1 MIIYI
6 KKEAEAVTEIITS
19 ADFAALDFIQNNLR
33 CGFADGLMKL
43 FTMLGN
49 GGMIWI
55 VLGLVLCCFKK
66 YRVCGIAVIVGL
78 LLGLVISTFGIK
90 NIVCRPRPFVQNP
103 GVRLIIPPP
112 SGYSFPSGHA
122 LSSFTAAF
130 LLLMYRVKY
139 VDIAALILA
148 CLIAF
153 SRMYLYVHFPTDI
166 LGGIAVAAIIAAAVY
181 YAAKRIAQNRE

>member
-1 MIIYI
+1 MTG
-6 KKEAEAVTEIITS
+6 VITS
-19 ADFAALDFIQNNLR
+19 ADFAALDLIQNNLR
-33 CGFADGLMKL
+33 CGFADGLMKF

-66 YRVCGIAVIVGL
+66 YRACGVAVIVGL
-78 LLGLVISTFGIK
+78 LLGLVISTLGIK

-103 GVRLIIPPP
+103 GVSLIIPPP

-139 VDIAALILA
+139 IDIAALILA

-166 LGGIAVAAIIAAAVY
+166 LGGIAAAAVIAAAVY
-181 YAAKRIAQNRE
+181 YAAKYIARNRE